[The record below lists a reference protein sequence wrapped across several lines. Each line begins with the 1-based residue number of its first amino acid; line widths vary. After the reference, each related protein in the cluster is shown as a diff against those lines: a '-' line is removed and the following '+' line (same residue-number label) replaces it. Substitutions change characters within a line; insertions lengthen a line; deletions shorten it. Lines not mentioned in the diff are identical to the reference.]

1 MDKLLPMFLNIGA
14 GKIEPILEFPRR
26 YCLINLDPMFMGALS
41 AEEAETHAH
50 DWKYKQGYQNY
61 INTKIYSHSEANPFL
76 ERTVLKFDKI
86 FMYRYLEHVPFDQVL
101 YFIYLLSTVTKPGAE
116 IDVIVPDYKILANI
130 LLLENIN
137 SKDFEKNNILLTTEL
152 LNEPSCPHA
161 SIWTVDRALYFWSLE
176 DRFRIREIT
185 TPYSFD
191 GRHIYLRFIA
201 ERI

>member
-1 MDKLLPMFLNIGA
+1 MYLTG
-14 GKIEPILEFPRR
+14 
-26 YCLINLDPMFMGALS
+26 LS
-41 AEEAETHAH
+41 AKETEHQALYWQNH
-50 DWKYKQGYQNY
+50 NIQNNLRKQ
-61 INTKIYSHSEANPFL
+61 ILCKAPANEFL
-76 ERTVLKFDKI
+76 EKTILTFDKI
-86 FMYRYLEHVPFDQVL
+86 FIYRYLEHVSFTEVL

-130 LLLENIN
+130 LLLENVN

-191 GRHIYLRFIA
+191 GRYIYLRFIA